1 MKLKLKN
8 HVTSRSF
15 NSNKRQIDAIR
26 VVRDVEI
33 ENLVTELHL
42 IRSYF
47 SKEQLQK
54 PLLQVFDETFPN
66 LSIVMSGEEDK
77 IFYVKWK
84 NKENVV
90 VDSLLQILSIDAE
103 RRGFLGGVDFEEM
116 VLEEPS
122 ETQTLTTQGA
132 PQFPCPGVKHKKLS
146 VGMSSKTFRQPK
158 LGEMLLSVHGSPLCV
173 FKENNMEVIHGL
185 KIV

>member
-1 MKLKLKN
+1 MSKRKRANKAN
-8 HVTSRSF
+8 DEIETQESRDF
-15 NSNKRQIDAIR
+15 MLLQLEQALQRQINAIR

-33 ENLVTELHL
+33 ENLVTKLRL

-54 PLLQVFDETFPN
+54 PVLQVFEENFPN

-77 IFYVKWK
+77 IFDVKWK

-90 VDSLLQILSIDAE
+90 ADSLVQILSTNA
-103 RRGFLGGVDFEEM
+103 
-116 VLEEPS
+116 
-122 ETQTLTTQGA
+122 
-132 PQFPCPGVKHKKLS
+132 
-146 VGMSSKTFRQPK
+146 
-158 LGEMLLSVHGSPLCV
+158 GEMLLSVHGSPLCV
-173 FKENNMEVIHGL
+173 FKENNMEVIHGS

>member
-1 MKLKLKN
+1 MSKLKRANKAN
-8 HVTSRSF
+8 DEIETQESRYF
-15 NSNKRQIDAIR
+15 TLLQLEQALQRQIDAIR

-103 RRGFLGGVDFEEM
+103 RRGFLGGVDFE
-116 VLEEPS
+116 
-122 ETQTLTTQGA
+122 
-132 PQFPCPGVKHKKLS
+132 VKHKKLS